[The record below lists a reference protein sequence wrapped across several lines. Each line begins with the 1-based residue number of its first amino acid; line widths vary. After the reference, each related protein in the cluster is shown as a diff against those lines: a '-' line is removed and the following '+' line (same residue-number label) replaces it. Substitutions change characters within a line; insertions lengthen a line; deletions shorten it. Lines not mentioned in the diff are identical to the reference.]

1 MRRLAALTDRLLSSF
16 MPMAENPRV
25 GRRRER
31 DVRGLVI
38 GGSVLLVTGAM
49 ARRGVAPGEERVF
62 RSANELSDEVY
73 RPVWA
78 VMQYGTLGTV
88 PAIAVVQLLR
98 RRPRFALAV
107 SAGGGGAWALA
118 KVVKRLVG
126 RTRPAGVMARVRLRG
141 KEEGDLGFPS
151 GHAAVSTALTVV
163 AWPPSGARWRAASSV
178 LTVLVPFA
186 RLYVGAHLPL
196 DVIGG
201 SALGLTIGSAVNLAL
216 GVPDRPQGA

>member
-1 MRRLAALTDRLLSSF
+1 
-16 MPMAENPRV
+16 MADNLGV
-25 GRRRER
+25 GRRHER
-31 DVRGLVI
+31 DVQGLII
-38 GGSVLLVTGAM
+38 GGSVLLVTAAL
-49 ARRGVAPGEERVF
+49 ARRGVVPGEERLF
-62 RSANELSDEVY
+62 RSANELPDGAY

-78 VMQYGTLGTV
+78 VMQYGTFGTV

-107 SAGGGGAWALA
+107 AAGGGGAWALA

-126 RTRPAGVMARVRLRG
+126 RTRPAGVMAGVRLRG

-151 GHAAVSTALTVV
+151 GHAAVSAALTVV
-163 AWPPSGARWRAASSV
+163 AWPRSGAGWRAVSSV

-201 SALGLTIGSAVNLAL
+201 SALGLTVGSAVNLAL
-216 GVPDRPQGA
+216 GVPDPTREP